1 MGMGEARGE
10 DGCCELAGAFYLNVG
25 FEVPDV
31 GFEVPDGHGM
41 WVFHEHFGM
50 LEVVVWVV
58 YIIGVIGFGGLL
70 APSLTKS
77 TLSLLQIL
85 KCAQIF

>member
-1 MGMGEARGE
+1 MGMGEARGGGE
-10 DGCCELAGAFYLNVG
+10 DGCCELAGAFYLNA
-25 FEVPDV
+25 

-50 LEVVVWVV
+50 LEAAVWVV
-58 YIIGVIGFGGLL
+58 YIIGVIGLGGLL
-70 APSLTKS
+70 APNLTKS